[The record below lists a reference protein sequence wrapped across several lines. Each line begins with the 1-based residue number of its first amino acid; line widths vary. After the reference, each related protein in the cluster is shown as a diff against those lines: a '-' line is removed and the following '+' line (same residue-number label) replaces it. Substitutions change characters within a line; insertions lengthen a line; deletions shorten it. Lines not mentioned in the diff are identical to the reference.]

1 MCNMCKD
8 AFPLLALRGAPFRVM
23 PGRAAQDAVWLY
35 TRYKAMIGIMA
46 YKRVAGVTGF
56 AG

>member
-35 TRYKAMIGIMA
+35 TRYKAMMGIMA